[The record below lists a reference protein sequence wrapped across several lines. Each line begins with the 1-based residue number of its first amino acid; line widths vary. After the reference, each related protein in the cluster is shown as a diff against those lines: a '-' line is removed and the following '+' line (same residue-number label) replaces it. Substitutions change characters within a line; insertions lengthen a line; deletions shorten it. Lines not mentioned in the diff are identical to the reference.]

1 MCGLC
6 TLLALWRDI
15 MNDNFDFAESFK
27 GTGTTFIEALSNMF
41 AIGSEDPTMNALS
54 SIMHI

>member
-1 MCGLC
+1 
-6 TLLALWRDI
+6 

-41 AIGSEDPTMNALS
+41 AIGSEDPTMNALT

>member
-1 MCGLC
+1 
-6 TLLALWRDI
+6 

-27 GTGTTFIEALSNMF
+27 GMGTTFIEALSNMF